1 MTPIVLHRLL
11 EHRLNANHIA
21 LGIDECSTEDQAAF
35 RWMCSHWGAAES
47 IRLNFDY
54 TYVEAW
60 RFKACD
66 CKNNDHKPNLCMLAC
81 IPAPSLS
88 CRLLPSPA
96 SLHPLVS
103 DKIG

>member
-1 MTPIVLHRLL
+1 VLHRLL
-11 EHRLNANHIA
+11 EQRLNANHIA

-66 CKNNDHKPNLCMLAC
+66 AKIMITSLIMHACMHTCTFIELPFAAKSGQ
-81 IPAPSLS
+81 ITPSG
-88 CRLLPSPA
+88 
-96 SLHPLVS
+96 V
-103 DKIG
+103 